1 MGAAHAPD
9 SSAHR
14 AETFFEPHAQ
24 LRLPRSSLAADRKAR
39 LAVKPRCAA
48 CILSLRLT
56 LAQELP
62 ASAPWHSLSGV
73 FATLHSKAALL
84 LAEEAMAEAPEVDGV
99 LGSGLQAMNR
109 VATAVGTALDSFVEV
124 RCMLVSACRQKR
136 LLTVFHREA
145 STRWA

>member
-39 LAVKPRCAA
+39 GRQATLCCLHSKSS
-48 CILSLRLT
+48 LSP
-56 LAQELP
+56 AQELP
-62 ASAPWHSLSGV
+62 ASASWHSLSGV
-73 FATLHSKAALL
+73 LATLHSKASLL
-84 LAEEAMAEAPEVDGV
+84 LAEEAMAEAPERDGM

-109 VATAVGTALDSFVEV
+109 VATVVGTALDSFVEV
-124 RCMLVSACRQKR
+124 RCELVGISR
-136 LLTVFHREA
+136 
-145 STRWA
+145 